1 MRIVLFLLLASCVYA
16 SNLINYN
23 IYKRD
28 NYVDIMLS
36 FDSPYENSE
45 QMRILNSSDATE
57 VVLNDLKIADKSSIN
72 INLPYVKDILFYQKD
87 TNTII
92 NITGDE
98 KISIQPA
105 ITKDR
110 FGLRVRILPLKNNA
124 NIQNN
129 QIVYADDI
137 QDFSYLRYFI
147 VLCVLLVAL
156 IVLTLL
162 KRKLAK
168 NKHISVDKE
177 FKIEDISSKASSF
190 LSLNKTHCEILC
202 IKRLDAY
209 NTFVVLTCEKK
220 KYHLII
226 GNTNILLSSSAA
238 IEEQQDYEKYFNEN
252 KQKLESMLQKNAF
265 NEYKQKVGKI

>member
-1 MRIVLFLLLASCVYA
+1 MRIILFFLLASCVYA

-45 QMRILNSSDATE
+45 QMRILNSNDTTE
-57 VVLNDLKIADKSSIN
+57 VILNDLTLADKSSIN

-87 TNTII
+87 ANTII
-92 NITGDE
+92 NIKGDE
-98 KISIQPA
+98 KLNIQPA

-110 FGLRVRILPLKNNA
+110 FGLRIRIVPLKDNEKVEA
-124 NIQNN
+124 NK
-129 QIVYADDI
+129 IVYADDI

-147 VLCVLLVAL
+147 VVCVLLVAL

-162 KRKLAK
+162 KRKLTK
-168 NKHISVDKE
+168 SKHISTGKE
-177 FKIEDISSKASSF
+177 FKIEDISSKASAF

-226 GNTNILLSSSAA
+226 GNTNILLNSLAA
-238 IEEQQDYEKYFNEN
+238 TEEQQDYEKYFNEN